1 MNVAPSRKA
10 LVYIV
15 SENEN
20 VRNIFANGKVFFA
33 TLGYA
38 SEVVIQS
45 ESLVFQKM
53 QYQQLFQMQLSI
65 FHLQSL
71 LILIRK
77 SRD

>member
-45 ESLVFQKM
+45 D
-53 QYQQLFQMQLSI
+53 
-65 FHLQSL
+65 
-71 LILIRK
+71 K
-77 SRD
+77 SGIPEDARD